1 MMDSWMDCFPSYTY
15 SRGIVN
21 IVGDAFCPSYYRRL
35 PSTEL
40 QMSNQR
46 KWSIMNL
53 VTLSTSPL
61 SSVTQP
67 TNCRSTKSTLSE
79 DQGRSMQREDP
90 VSSSTESSRTR
101 VEVVLS
107 DQASPSLATATNA
120 DPKLQEDKYAQDTQ
134 LLERVRTDYLYI
146 SHERQVRPQYFRS
159 IFTVE
164 RWKYASQDCPIFE
177 RNKGSDDDWKWIFF
191 PIPPHSSRKCRFS

>member
-1 MMDSWMDCFPSYTY
+1 
-15 SRGIVN
+15 
-21 IVGDAFCPSYYRRL
+21 
-35 PSTEL
+35 
-40 QMSNQR
+40 
-46 KWSIMNL
+46 
-53 VTLSTSPL
+53 
-61 SSVTQP
+61 
-67 TNCRSTKSTLSE
+67 
-79 DQGRSMQREDP
+79 MQREDP

-107 DQASPSLATATNA
+107 DQASPSLVTATNA

-164 RWKYASQDCPIFE
+164 R
-177 RNKGSDDDWKWIFF
+177 
-191 PIPPHSSRKCRFS
+191 